1 MQGGTGATPG
11 LPIRLRSVTAARRPP
26 WHRKS
31 TMLWNVVP
39 GREMNAQPQSG
50 ERTVLVLG
58 GGGGRGAAQLGVL
71 RALAK
76 RGIEPDAV
84 VGTSVGALNAAA
96 IAAVGLEAAVP
107 LLERIWSSEQT
118 HAVFRAQRLQMVT
131 NRLRRRPYLRSGQCI
146 RDLVR
151 FASGVVGIES
161 FDSLRIPLH
170 IIVTDLS
177 EGEPVV
183 LSGGSIEDALCASCA
198 IPGVFPPVR
207 HGSRLYVD
215 GGVTENCG
223 LSTAYA
229 MQPTRIIAIDL
240 TADSPVPALSRW
252 AEVLERMMQV
262 ALHARVVADFDRFN
276 SRLPVTL
283 ICPRASRTMRAPRFS
298 DFVNLRDQAF
308 AAADRLLQRITVDGC
323 LDPGVFYLPVAAEG

>member
-1 MQGGTGATPG
+1 MTSLT
-11 LPIRLRSVTAARRPP
+11 
-26 WHRKS
+26 S
-31 TMLWNVVP
+31 T
-39 GREMNAQPQSG
+39 G

-71 RALAK
+71 RALAQ

-96 IAAVGLEAAVP
+96 IAAVGLQAAVP
-107 LLERIWSSEQT
+107 LLEKIWASEQT
-118 HAVFRAQRLQMVT
+118 RAVFRAHRLQMVA
-131 NRLRRRPYLRSGQCI
+131 NRLRRRPYLRSGQCV

-151 FASGVVGIES
+151 FASELIGIES
-161 FDSLRIPLH
+161 FESLRIPLH

-177 EGEPVV
+177 EGQPVV
-183 LSGGSIEDALCASCA
+183 LCDGSIEDALCASSA
-198 IPGVFPPVR
+198 IPGVFPAVR

-229 MQPTRIIAIDL
+229 LHPTRIIAIDL
-240 TADSPVPALSRW
+240 TADSPVPAFSRW
-252 AEVLERMMQV
+252 EEVLERIMQV
-262 ALHARVVADFDRFN
+262 ALHARVVADFDRF
-276 SRLPVTL
+276 STRLPVTL
-283 ICPRASRTMRAPRFS
+283 ICPRAPIHMRAPRFT

-308 AAADRLLQRITVDGC
+308 AAADRLLQRIAVDGC
-323 LDPGVFYLPVAAEG
+323 IDPGVFYLPVAADA

>member
-1 MQGGTGATPG
+1 MDT
-11 LPIRLRSVTAARRPP
+11 RPQF
-26 WHRKS
+26 S
-31 TMLWNVVP
+31 
-39 GREMNAQPQSG
+39 E

-76 RGIEPDAV
+76 RGIRPDAV

-96 IAAVGLEAAVP
+96 VAAVGLEAAVP
-107 LLERIWSSEQT
+107 LLEKVWSSEFT
-118 HAVFRAQRLQMVT
+118 RAVFRAQRLQMVS

-146 RDLVR
+146 RELVR
-151 FASGVVGIES
+151 YASRLGGIES
-161 FDSLRIPLH
+161 FEKLQIPLH

-177 EGEPVV
+177 LGEPVV
-183 LSGGSIEDALCASCA
+183 LGDGSLEDALCASCA

-207 HGSRLYVD
+207 HGERLYVD

-229 MQPTRIIAIDL
+229 LHPTRIIAIDL
-240 TADSPVPALSRW
+240 TADSPVPGFSRW
-252 AEVLERMMQV
+252 EEVLERIMQV
-262 ALHARVVADFDRFN
+262 ALHARVVADFDRFS

-283 ICPRASRTMRAPRFS
+283 ICPRAPIHMRAPRFT

-308 AAADRLLQRITVDGC
+308 AAADRLLQRISVDGR
-323 LDPGVFYLPVAAEG
+323 LDPGVFYLPVAADG

>member
-1 MQGGTGATPG
+1 
-11 LPIRLRSVTAARRPP
+11 
-26 WHRKS
+26 
-31 TMLWNVVP
+31 
-39 GREMNAQPQSG
+39 MNTQPQSG

-96 IAAVGLEAAVP
+96 IASVGLERAVP

-118 HAVFRAQRLQMVT
+118 RAVFRAQRLQMLS

-151 FASGVVGIES
+151 SASAIVGIES
-161 FDSLRIPLH
+161 FETLRIPLH

-177 EGEPVV
+177 EGVPVV
-183 LSGGSIEDALCASCA
+183 LRDGSLEDALCASCA
-198 IPGVFPPVR
+198 IPGVFPAVR

-229 MQPTRIIAIDL
+229 LNPTRIIAIDL
-240 TADSPVPALSRW
+240 TADSPMPVFSRW
-252 AEVLERMMQV
+252 EEVLERIMQV
-262 ALHARVVADFDRFN
+262 ALHARVVADFDRFS

-283 ICPRASRTMRAPRFS
+283 ICPRAPIHMRAPRFA
-298 DFVNLRDQAF
+298 DFVGLRDQAF
-308 AAADRLLQRITVDGC
+308 AAADRLLSGIAVGGR
-323 LDPGVFYLPVAAEG
+323 LEPGVFYLPVTADA

>member
-1 MQGGTGATPG
+1 M
-11 LPIRLRSVTAARRPP
+11 
-26 WHRKS
+26 
-31 TMLWNVVP
+31 
-39 GREMNAQPQSG
+39 QPQAHSG

-96 IAAVGLEAAVP
+96 VAAVGLAAAVP
-107 LLERIWSSEQT
+107 LLERIWASDET
-118 HAVFRAQRLQMVT
+118 RAVFRAQRLQMVS

-151 FASGVVGIES
+151 FAASLIDIES
-161 FDSLRIPLH
+161 FDSLRIPLS

-183 LSGGSIEDALCASCA
+183 LREGSLEDALCASCA

-207 HGSRLYVD
+207 HGDHWYVD

-229 MQPTRIIAIDL
+229 MQPTRIIAVDL
-240 TADSPVPALSRW
+240 TADAPVATFSRW
-252 AEVLERMMQV
+252 EQVLERMMQV
-262 ALHARVVADFDRFN
+262 ALHSRVVADFDRFS

-283 ICPRASRTMRAPRFS
+283 ICPRAPIHMRAPRFA

-308 AAADRLLQRITVDGC
+308 AAADRLLQRIAVGES
-323 LDPGVFYLPVAAEG
+323 LEPGVFYLPVAVDA

>member
-1 MQGGTGATPG
+1 MDTQ
-11 LPIRLRSVTAARRPP
+11 L
-26 WHRKS
+26 
-31 TMLWNVVP
+31 
-39 GREMNAQPQSG
+39 QPR

-71 RALAK
+71 RALAA

-96 IAAVGLEAAVP
+96 IAAVGLQAAVP
-107 LLERIWSSEQT
+107 LLERIWASEQT
-118 HAVFRAQRLQMVT
+118 RAVFRAQPLQMLS

-151 FASGVVGIES
+151 SASSVVGLES
-161 FDSLRIPLH
+161 FDLLRIPLH

-183 LSGGSIEDALCASCA
+183 LHDGSLEDALCASCA

-207 HGSRLYVD
+207 HGDRLYVD
-215 GGVTENCG
+215 GGVAENCG
-223 LSTAYA
+223 LGTAFSLH
-229 MQPTRIIAIDL
+229 PTRIIAVDL
-240 TADSPVPALSRW
+240 TADSPVPALSKW
-252 AEVLERMMQV
+252 GEVLERMMQV
-262 ALHARVVADFDRFN
+262 ALHARVVADFDRFS

-283 ICPRASRTMRAPRFS
+283 ICPRAPIHMRAPRFA

-308 AAADRLLQRITVDGC
+308 AAADRLLQRIAVDGC
-323 LDPGVFYLPVAAEG
+323 LDPGVFYLPVAAEA

>member
-1 MQGGTGATPG
+1 MQ
-11 LPIRLRSVTAARRPP
+11 TA
-26 WHRKS
+26 
-31 TMLWNVVP
+31 VP
-39 GREMNAQPQSG
+39 TH

-71 RALAK
+71 RALAN

-96 IAAVGLEAAVP
+96 IAAVGLREAVP

-118 HAVFRAQRLQMVT
+118 RAVFRAQRLQMVT
-131 NRLRRRPYLRSGQCI
+131 NRMRRRPYLRSGQCV

-151 FASGVVGIES
+151 FASSVVDIS
-161 FDSLRIPLH
+161 DFSRLRIPLH

-177 EGEPVV
+177 EGTPVV
-183 LSGGSIEDALCASCA
+183 LSDASAGTLEDALCASCA
-198 IPGVFPPVR
+198 IPGMFPPVR
-207 HGSRLYVD
+207 VGSHLFVD

-229 MQPTRIIAIDL
+229 LAPTRIIAIDL
-240 TADSPVPALSRW
+240 TADSPVSVFSSWEA
-252 AEVLERMMQV
+252 VLERIMQV
-262 ALHARVVADFDRFN
+262 ALHSRVVADFDRFS

-283 ICPRASRTMRAPRFS
+283 ICPRAPIHLRAARFV
-298 DFVNLRDQAF
+298 DFIGLRDQAF
-308 AAADRLLQRITVDGC
+308 AAADRLLQRILTADGR
-323 LDPGVFYLPVAAEG
+323 LDPGVFYLTADAS

>member
-1 MQGGTGATPG
+1 
-11 LPIRLRSVTAARRPP
+11 
-26 WHRKS
+26 
-31 TMLWNVVP
+31 
-39 GREMNAQPQSG
+39 MNTQFQPG

-107 LLERIWSSEQT
+107 VLERIWSSEQT
-118 HAVFRAQRLQMVT
+118 RAVFRAQRLQMLH

-151 FASGVVGIES
+151 SASSLAGIEA
-161 FDSLRIPLH
+161 FETLRIPLH

-177 EGEPVV
+177 EGLPVV
-183 LSGGSIEDALCASCA
+183 LRDGSLEDALCASCA
-198 IPGVFPPVR
+198 IPGVFPAVR
-207 HGSRLYVD
+207 HGERLYVD

-229 MQPTRIIAIDL
+229 LRPDRIIAIDL
-240 TADSPVPALSRW
+240 TADSPVPALARW
-252 AEVLERMMQV
+252 EEVLERIMQV
-262 ALHARVVADFDRFN
+262 ALHARVVADFDRFS

-283 ICPRASRTMRAPRFS
+283 ICPRAPIHMRAPRFT

-308 AAADRLLQRITVDGC
+308 AAADRLLQRIAVDGC
-323 LDPGVFYLPVAAEG
+323 LDPGVFYLPVTAEA

>member
-1 MQGGTGATPG
+1 
-11 LPIRLRSVTAARRPP
+11 
-26 WHRKS
+26 
-31 TMLWNVVP
+31 
-39 GREMNAQPQSG
+39 MNTEQHSA

-96 IAAVGLEAAVP
+96 VAAVGLAEAVP
-107 LLERIWSSEQT
+107 LLEKIWASEQT
-118 HAVFRAQRLQMVT
+118 RAVFRAQRLQMVT
-131 NRLRRRPYLRSGQCI
+131 NRLRRRPYLRSGACI

-151 FASGVVGIES
+151 FASELVSIES
-161 FDSLRIPLH
+161 FETLRHPLH

-177 EGEPVV
+177 EGRPEVITDGN
-183 LSGGSIEDALCASCA
+183 LEDALCASCA

-207 HGSRLYVD
+207 HGDRFYVD

-229 MQPTRIIAIDL
+229 LNPTRIIAIDL
-240 TADSPVPALSRW
+240 TADSAVPAFRRW
-252 AEVLERMMQV
+252 EEVLERIFQV
-262 ALHARVVADFDRFN
+262 ALHARVVADFDRFS

-283 ICPRASRTMRAPRFS
+283 ICPRAPIHMRAPRFA
-298 DFVNLRDQAF
+298 DFVNLRDNAF
-308 AAADRLLQRITVDGC
+308 AAADRLLQRIATADGR
-323 LDPGVFYLPVAAEG
+323 LDPGVFYLPVAHAKVSVDA

>member
-1 MQGGTGATPG
+1 
-11 LPIRLRSVTAARRPP
+11 
-26 WHRKS
+26 
-31 TMLWNVVP
+31 
-39 GREMNAQPQSG
+39 MNTQQPSS

-107 LLERIWSSEQT
+107 LLERIWASEQT
-118 HAVFRAQRLQMVT
+118 RAVFRAQRLQMLA
-131 NRLRRRPYLRSGQCI
+131 NRLRRRPYLRSGQCL

-151 FASGVVGIES
+151 HADKVIGITS
-161 FDSLRIPLH
+161 FDALRIPLH
-170 IIVTDLS
+170 IIVTDLNA
-177 EGEPVV
+177 GEPVV
-183 LSGGSIEDALCASCA
+183 LSSGSLDDALCASCA

-207 HGSRLYVD
+207 HEGRLYVD

-229 MQPTRIIAIDL
+229 LQPTRIIAIDL
-240 TADSPVPALSRW
+240 TADSPVPAFSRW
-252 AEVLERMMQV
+252 EEVLERIFQV
-262 ALHARVVADFDRFN
+262 ALHARVVADFDRFS

-283 ICPRASRTMRAPRFS
+283 ICPRAPMHMRAPRFV
-298 DFVNLRDQAF
+298 DFVNLRDQAA
-308 AAADRLLQRITVDGC
+308 AAADRLLQRIASADGR
-323 LDPGVFYLPVAAEG
+323 LDPGVFYLPTAADTQLG

>member
-1 MQGGTGATPG
+1 MDTQIEPT
-11 LPIRLRSVTAARRPP
+11 
-26 WHRKS
+26 
-31 TMLWNVVP
+31 
-39 GREMNAQPQSG
+39 Q

-96 IAAVGLEAAVP
+96 VAAVGLPAAVP
-107 LLERIWSSEQT
+107 LLERIWASEQT
-118 HAVFRAQRLQMVT
+118 RAVFRAQRLQMIS

-146 RDLVR
+146 RDLVQ
-151 FASGVVGIES
+151 FASRVVGVES
-161 FDSLRIPLH
+161 FEKLRIPLH

-177 EGEPVV
+177 EGQPVV
-183 LSGGSIEDALCASCA
+183 LRDGSIEDALCASCA

-207 HGSRLYVD
+207 HGHGLYVD

-229 MQPTRIIAIDL
+229 LHPTRIIAIDL
-240 TADSPVPALSRW
+240 TADSPVPAFSRW
-252 AEVLERMMQV
+252 EEVLERIMQV
-262 ALHARVVADFDRFN
+262 ALHSRVVADFDRFS

-283 ICPRASRTMRAPRFS
+283 ICPRAPIHMRAPRFT

-308 AAADRLLQRITVDGC
+308 AAADRLLTRIAVDGC
-323 LDPGVFYLPVAAEG
+323 LDPGVFYLPVAVEG